1 MTRAIKAKQRPV
13 VKQTLQLS
21 RVTSQHRLVNVTDDS
36 DLTTSPKTSKNAV
49 VSSWKLFQLI
59 YSL

>member
-1 MTRAIKAKQRPV
+1 MTRAIRAKQRPV

-36 DLTTSPKTSKNAV
+36 DLTSPKTS
-49 VSSWKLFQLI
+49 
-59 YSL
+59 